1 MKILSHESLKKQ
13 LIKDL
18 DMFKK
23 RCYTKQYIIQLYEA
37 YGAKATMK
45 EKRTAVCKAAGFN
58 NKIK

>member
-23 RCYTKQYIIQLYEA
+23 RCYTKQYIIQLCEA
-37 YGAKATMK
+37 YGTNATMK
-45 EKRTAVCKAAGFN
+45 ETKNSCIQSCG
-58 NKIK
+58 I